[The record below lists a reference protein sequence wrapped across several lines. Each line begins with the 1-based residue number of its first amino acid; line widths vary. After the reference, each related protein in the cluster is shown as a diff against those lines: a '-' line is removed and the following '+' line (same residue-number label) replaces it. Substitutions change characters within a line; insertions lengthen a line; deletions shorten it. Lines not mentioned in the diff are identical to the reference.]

1 MPLFINVGD
10 VIKIDTRT
18 GAVPRARRPRL
29 AAGRRERLAARET
42 LEARARIL
50 RAVRGWFERQGF
62 LEVETPAR
70 VRSPGQEVHLDAV
83 RAAGRRSAG

>member
-1 MPLFINVGD
+1 M
-10 VIKIDTRT
+10 
-18 GAVPRARRPRL
+18 GASRA
-29 AAGRRERLAARET
+29 A

-50 RAVRGWFERQGF
+50 RAVRAFFESEGF

-83 RAAGRRSAG
+83 PAGEVRLASGRSGLARPSPSREVRNPS